1 MHSIS
6 ASRGLFSLFLFALG
20 MAGLSLGCQPPV
32 QAEFKAFD
40 RGGSPGPVQAL
51 TGTYGAGCSH
61 RQGEWSIYQE
71 PFPCDLLPQSPVSV
85 ETNNDSCELQVTG
98 VVINCQRY
106 EARGVPL
113 QGTYHPYGFPFF
125 APNSCTPAFYAN
137 IALSDPSFGSSP
149 LIKTILSSD
158 PNKTTAQ
165 AVAQLDNVQV
175 FVKDMVVP
183 APDYTADTSSLVIQ
197 IDANRVVILASG
209 TIGLVPGPL
218 MRLGQSY
225 IVVPRL
231 PVSDRTYAGVHAT
244 FQSHTPI
251 SISTPVDISLFHL
264 LNTVLPSPNP
274 IQFDIII
281 ANTQVGV
288 TSYEVI
294 TTSIYAQAP

>member
-1 MHSIS
+1 MRSMFSS
-6 ASRGLFSLFLFALG
+6 ARLLLGCLFVVGTAWF
-20 MAGLSLGCQPPV
+20 SLGCQPPV
-32 QAEFKAFD
+32 QAEFSAFD

-51 TGTYGAGCSH
+51 VGVYGAGCSH
-61 RQGEWSIYQE
+61 RQGEWSLYAE
-71 PFPCDLLPQSPVSV
+71 PFPCAPLVQSPVSV
-85 ETNNDSCELQVTG
+85 ETNNSSCELKVTG
-98 VVINCQRY
+98 VIINCQRY
-106 EARGVPL
+106 ETRGIPL

-125 APNSCTPAFYAN
+125 PPNSCTPAFYAN

-149 LIKTILSSD
+149 LIKTILASD

-165 AVAQLDNVQV
+165 AVAQLENAQP
-175 FVKDMVVP
+175 FVVDMSVP
-183 APDYTADTSSLVIQ
+183 APDYTADTSGLVIQ
-197 IDANRVVILASG
+197 IDANRVVIQASG
-209 TIGLVPGPL
+209 IIGLIPGLHP
-218 MRLGQSY
+218 GQSY

-231 PVSDRTYAGVHAT
+231 PPSDRNYAGVHAT
-244 FQSHTPI
+244 FLSHPALPI
-251 SISTPVDISLFHL
+251 TTPVGAGLFHL